1 MSNRERIERLRA
13 EADATAREKAEA
25 KEKKA
30 TAAPRKKSAS
40 AAAAE
45 KPVSR
50 VRFVWSLRGPTG
62 SEVKRFPYA
71 QEAEAR
77 AEAEQLTASTGRTH
91 FVTKAEEPR

>member
-30 TAAPRKKSAS
+30 AAPRKKSAS

-62 SEVKRFPYA
+62 AEVKRFPYA